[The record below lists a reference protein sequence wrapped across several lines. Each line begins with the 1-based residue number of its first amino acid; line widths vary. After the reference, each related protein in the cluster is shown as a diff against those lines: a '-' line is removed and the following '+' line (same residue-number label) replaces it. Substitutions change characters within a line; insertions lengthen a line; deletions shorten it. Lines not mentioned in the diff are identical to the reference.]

1 MLFLPFDNFTI
12 TTNLN
17 PEQVSEKL
25 SNVIEP
31 PKRFRNSGIWA
42 KPPSKLYEGKIS
54 GYNFR
59 INKIINYRNSFLP
72 IIEGRIC
79 PDIIGCQIKI
89 KMQLHMTVMIF
100 MLFWLGNLLPTA
112 LSFIVAMIADN
123 TINPLMGLAPLGMCL
138 FAYILCM
145 SGFNWEAK
153 NAKKFFYELFQSE

>member
-31 PKRFRNSGIWA
+31 PKRFRSSGIWS
-42 KPPSKLYEGKIS
+42 KPPSKPYEGRIS

-89 KMQLHMTVMIF
+89 KMQLHITVIIF
-100 MLFWLGNLLPTA
+100 LAFWLGNLFFVA
-112 LSFIVAMIADN
+112 LSFIIAMIAD
-123 TINPLMGLAPLGMCL
+123 TRIHPVMGLAPLGMCI
-138 FAYILCM
+138 FVYFLCM

-153 NAKKFFYELFQSE
+153 KAKKFFYELLYSG